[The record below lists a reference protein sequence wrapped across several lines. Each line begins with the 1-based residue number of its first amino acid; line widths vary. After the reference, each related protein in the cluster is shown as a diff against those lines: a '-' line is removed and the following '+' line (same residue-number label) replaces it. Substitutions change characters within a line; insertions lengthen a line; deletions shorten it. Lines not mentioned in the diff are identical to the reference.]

1 MFFQKRLIKLFPYH
15 SVLLSRRTS
24 TTHTP
29 KVPRNTDSI
38 STQSSLILLQLR
50 QRLVDL
56 QRSTSSLTRTI
67 VSGNVSTHS
76 NINLLLAIPTVGGL
90 EDDNYGIKCR
100 FGRFG
105 TSAAT
110 YINKTHIL
118 CLTPN
123 IQDDPADISEEVVQV
138 TVAMNGVDF
147 NDEYSEVSFIFIGT
161 GGSISILVIIMG
173 TLIFGLLIISVLIF
187 LGGLQEFIKQRS
199 REDIP
204 RNSYTQVNERGN
216 LGPAM

>member
-1 MFFQKRLIKLFPYH
+1 M
-15 SVLLSRRTS
+15 
-24 TTHTP
+24 
-29 KVPRNTDSI
+29 
-38 STQSSLILLQLR
+38 
-50 QRLVDL
+50 
-56 QRSTSSLTRTI
+56 
-67 VSGNVSTHS
+67 
-76 NINLLLAIPTVGGL
+76 
-90 EDDNYGIKCR
+90 
-100 FGRFG
+100 
-105 TSAAT
+105 
-110 YINKTHIL
+110 

-123 IQDDPADISEEVVQV
+123 IQDDPADISEETVQV

-147 NDEYSEVSFIFIGT
+147 NDDYSEVSFIFIGT

-216 LGPAM
+216 LGPAMQSRASNRSRSNQGNFGRPRSRASDFAVPGGRSGTGSRANYYQQEYG